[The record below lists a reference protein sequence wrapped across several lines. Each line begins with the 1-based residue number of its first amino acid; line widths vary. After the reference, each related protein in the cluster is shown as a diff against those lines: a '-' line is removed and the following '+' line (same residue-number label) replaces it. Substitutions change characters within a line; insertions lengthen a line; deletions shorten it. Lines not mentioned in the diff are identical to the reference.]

1 MAQYADTDLQTWR
14 KARMDEPVPPI
25 RTCDYLVQTSVWA
38 FWGTPDELKDKPRY
52 YISDDDRLYWWDGS
66 DEVQISEETDV
77 WLKKLAVRH
86 REIVEKISA
95 SSNQI
100 TQFKDFMQMLVE
112 IHKYF
117 YNLLPIESMF
127 YEFVDHLSQV
137 EYAAGIE
144 LIKQLSEQED
154 IRAAGDVVR
163 KVSPNDLDNKNVL
176 ETKVACRSNVYMLHS
191 QIRSS
196 EINILVSEGYSCN
209 RQYIASTQQRTLS
222 ILPRSKK
229 KAENEWSFFLVARNM
244 V

>member
-1 MAQYADTDLQTWR
+1 M
-14 KARMDEPVPPI
+14 
-25 RTCDYLVQTSVWA
+25 
-38 FWGTPDELKDKPRY
+38 
-52 YISDDDRLYWWDGS
+52 
-66 DEVQISEETDV
+66 QISEETDA

-176 ETKVACRSNVYMLHS
+176 GNEGRL
-191 QIRSS
+191 QIKRLYAAFA
-196 EINILVSEGYSCN
+196 N
-209 RQYIASTQQRTLS
+209 
-222 ILPRSKK
+222 KK
-229 KAENEWSFFLVARNM
+229 LRNKYFGF
-244 V
+244 